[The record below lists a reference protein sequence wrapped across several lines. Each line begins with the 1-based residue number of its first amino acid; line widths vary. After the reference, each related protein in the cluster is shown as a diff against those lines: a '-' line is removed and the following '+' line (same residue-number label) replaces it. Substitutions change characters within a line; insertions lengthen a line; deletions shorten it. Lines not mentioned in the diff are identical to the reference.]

1 MTGRLASLCRLVCTM
16 PILVVDD
23 EPFFR
28 SGIISIL
35 RKAGFHTIE
44 ARDGLEA
51 YEIVRAIGASIEL
64 LLTDFQMPRMDG
76 LSLIA
81 SVRELHPKMPVLL
94 VTSLRLESRPT
105 NYAVLN
111 KPIGREALLEAVE
124 STIAAARTEKAAR
137 KIE

>member
-1 MTGRLASLCRLVCTM
+1 MA
-16 PILVVDD
+16 ILVVDD

-28 SGIISIL
+28 FALNTIL

-64 LLTDFQMPRMDG
+64 LLTDIQMPRMDG

-81 SVRELHPKMPVLL
+81 SVRELHPDMPVLL
-94 VTSLRLESRPT
+94 AKSVCWM
-105 NYAVLN
+105 
-111 KPIGREALLEAVE
+111 
-124 STIAAARTEKAAR
+124 
-137 KIE
+137 